1 MSVIN
6 FKVNDYNE
14 LKKKLIEY
22 NHDCNTIE
30 FDCYYKNSKV
40 LENVYVKNEIL
51 YFCSDNKK
59 VDYSNIKFEIVID
72 SDSNNNIENNKEI
85 ILSTSNLST
94 SRKIQYI
101 LLKKKLLTSLEIYEE
116 GKPWNCKGKTPKNT
130 VIARCSTLYKNGY
143 IKKINNKYFI
153 DI

>member
-101 LLKKKLLTSLEIYEE
+101 LLKKNY
-116 GKPWNCKGKTPKNT
+116 
-130 VIARCSTLYKNGY
+130 
-143 IKKINNKYFI
+143 
-153 DI
+153 